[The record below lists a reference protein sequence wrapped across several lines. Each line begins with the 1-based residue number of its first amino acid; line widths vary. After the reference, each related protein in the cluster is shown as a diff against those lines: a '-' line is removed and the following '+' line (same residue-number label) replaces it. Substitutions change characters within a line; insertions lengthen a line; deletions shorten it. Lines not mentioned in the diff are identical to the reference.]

1 MKILGKKRVS
11 SLIGALVGAIAGY
24 LYYYFIGCSTGSCAI
39 TSNPFNS
46 SIYGLVMGYLLV
58 SVFDNNY
65 KNNKIICKQ
74 E

>member
-1 MKILGKKRVS
+1 MP

-24 LYYYFIGCSTGSCAI
+24 LYYYLIGCSTGSCAI

-58 SVFDNNY
+58 SVFDN
-65 KNNKIICKQ
+65 K
-74 E
+74 

>member
-1 MKILGKKRVS
+1 MKILGKKRVP

-46 SIYGLVMGYLLV
+46 SIYGLVMGYLLI
-58 SVFDNNY
+58 SVFDN
-65 KNNKIICKQ
+65 K
-74 E
+74 

>member
-24 LYYYFIGCSTGSCAI
+24 LYYYFIGCVTGSCAI

-58 SVFDNNY
+58 SVFDN
-65 KNNKIICKQ
+65 K
-74 E
+74 